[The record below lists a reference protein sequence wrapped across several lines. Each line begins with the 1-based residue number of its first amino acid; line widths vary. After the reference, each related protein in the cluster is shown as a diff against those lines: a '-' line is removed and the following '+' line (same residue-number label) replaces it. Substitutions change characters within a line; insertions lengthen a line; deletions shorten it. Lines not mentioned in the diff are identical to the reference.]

1 MPAQTQ
7 RHERDKKCNRFGQQ
21 DAIESLQYLAAILS
35 FD

>member
-1 MPAQTQ
+1 MSTQ
-7 RHERDKKCNRFGQQ
+7 KRRREHDKKGNRFGQH